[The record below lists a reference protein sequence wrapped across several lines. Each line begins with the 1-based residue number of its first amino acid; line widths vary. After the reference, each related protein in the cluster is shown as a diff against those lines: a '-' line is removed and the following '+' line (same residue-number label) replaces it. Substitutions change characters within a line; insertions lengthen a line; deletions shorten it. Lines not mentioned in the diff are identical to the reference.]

1 MRSASSKSTWVQ
13 RDPNSSALGATPA
26 AFPSRDEDKEDKQ
39 STTMHDKTHLHHL
52 YGAKETDQDS
62 PSFLLGKN
70 AQCEILLDEEDSAN
84 WDPSHV
90 PPLKL
95 SSGDKDNDGDGDSKL
110 PERSCLYDLEDALS
124 DITCDNSSTADKDEV
139 SSSSFGILRKPFLRS
154 CSLASR
160 EQNSS
165 PGKFLARSAS
175 NLSAKDNQEAIL
187 LGTQENRTSSYRSF
201 FSFGKSDSK
210 PSHNNWEQQQPL
222 SSDPSVN
229 PNLGPISGLSNW
241 ARRFRNSTA
250 KVQSSTDADLLAS
263 SSSPNKLRKG
273 GSPAK
278 AAAAKES
285 DLSISSVSQ
294 DTSSLK
300 VFTKGFL
307 DSSRNAVKSVQSKAR
322 NLVSQNKH
330 WYQDNGLELDMAYIT
345 ENIVAMGIP
354 SADMNSGLFSF
365 VEGFH
370 HMHHNYM
377 EDAIKYFE
385 TQHSG
390 NYKVYNLCS
399 EQLRDA
405 SILEGKGEW
414 FPMDENNCPPLQ
426 LVTTFC
432 QSAYKYL
439 KAGLE
444 NVVVVHCKGGMAHA
458 GLMISCLLLYLK
470 FFPTAEESVNHY
482 NQKRSVDGKG
492 LILPSQLRYV
502 KYFERVLREFD
513 GHTPTGRRCRLR
525 SIQLINCPSWI
536 RPALNISNHNGIV
549 FSSREHRQTRAMLTE
564 DQWLSAR
571 TERVVVFDL
580 LEEQCITEIDGDFK
594 IHFTDRHGNFYCW
607 LNTNMMES
615 QLILDAE
622 ELDGFDK
629 VWYKVPLHG
638 DSPLC
643 KFVNSCLKNFLF
655 FT

>member
-13 RDPNSSALGATPA
+13 QDPDSSALGATPA
-26 AFPSRDEDKEDKQ
+26 AFPSRDEDKKDKQ
-39 STTMHDKTHLHHL
+39 STTVHDKTHLHHL

-90 PPLKL
+90 PTLKL
-95 SSGDKDNDGDGDSKL
+95 SSGDKDNDGDGASKL

-139 SSSSFGILRKPFLRS
+139 SSSSFGMLRKPFLRS

-187 LGTQENRTSSYRSF
+187 VGTQENRTSSYRSF

-330 WYQDNGLELDMAYIT
+330 WYQVLDLNPGLQMS
-345 ENIVAMGIP
+345 AMVGP
-354 SADMNSGLFSF
+354 NFR
-365 VEGFH
+365 H
-370 HMHHNYM
+370 
-377 EDAIKYFE
+377 
-385 TQHSG
+385 
-390 NYKVYNLCS
+390 
-399 EQLRDA
+399 
-405 SILEGKGEW
+405 
-414 FPMDENNCPPLQ
+414 P
-426 LVTTFC
+426 
-432 QSAYKYL
+432 
-439 KAGLE
+439 
-444 NVVVVHCKGGMAHA
+444 
-458 GLMISCLLLYLK
+458 
-470 FFPTAEESVNHY
+470 
-482 NQKRSVDGKG
+482 
-492 LILPSQLRYV
+492 
-502 KYFERVLREFD
+502 
-513 GHTPTGRRCRLR
+513 
-525 SIQLINCPSWI
+525 
-536 RPALNISNHNGIV
+536 
-549 FSSREHRQTRAMLTE
+549 
-564 DQWLSAR
+564 
-571 TERVVVFDL
+571 L
-580 LEEQCITEIDGDFK
+580 LE
-594 IHFTDRHGNFYCW
+594 
-607 LNTNMMES
+607 
-615 QLILDAE
+615 A
-622 ELDGFDK
+622 
-629 VWYKVPLHG
+629 
-638 DSPLC
+638 
-643 KFVNSCLKNFLF
+643 
-655 FT
+655 